1 MALTKVT
8 SNGITDSAVN
18 TDKIANCGVG
28 NADLGANA
36 VTSAKINDGT
46 ITAADLN
53 ATLDLSSKTV
63 TLPPSATAVVD
74 QNIALLGFKMA
85 VNDGLTVF
93 NLVDGVVDEFHD
105 ESGTDEGEGSNDL
118 YCSSNDNYI
127 NQTSPVAISA
137 GFSVTASFDTNN
149 LTIGRNSQKINGNA
163 ADLTVATESAGFS
176 LVYYNAT
183 YGWRYTEA

>member
-1 MALTKVT
+1 MPLTKVT

-18 TDKIANCGVG
+18 SDKIANCGVAA
-28 NADLGANA
+28 ADLGSNA

-105 ESGTDEGEGSNDL
+105 ESGGNKLRIADERDGCRFL
-118 YCSSNDNYI
+118 R
-127 NQTSPVAISA
+127 SP
-137 GFSVTASFDTNN
+137 
-149 LTIGRNSQKINGNA
+149 KICHSWLRLDG
-163 ADLTVATESAGFS
+163 LCLRT
-176 LVYYNAT
+176 L
-183 YGWRYTEA
+183 